1 MMEAKLTAREA
12 AYASLMRYQTQK
24 KYANIELDTTIRR
37 FALEGAERA
46 LYTTLT
52 YGVIERQITLDYNL
66 SPLCN
71 RPFAALSDEVKTILR
86 LGAYQ
91 MLYLDRVPDYA
102 VVNASVELCK
112 KYCKKASGMV
122 NAVLRALI
130 RAGKK
135 VTYPDAKEDFLPY
148 LSVKYSCPTELCQS
162 WVNDYGAQTAEAV
175 LRALSHHTYPT
186 LRVNTQKISRDQLLA
201 ILQKDGISA
210 EQTDSPHGIRFLQPL
225 PIADFAPLADGLCFV
240 QDESSQITTQLL
252 DVKAGDTVLDA
263 CACPGGKTF
272 SLAMLM
278 QDTGTLFSCDLHE
291 NKLSLITRTAQTLGL
306 SCIAVKA
313 QNATVF
319 VPEWEEKMD
328 GVLCDVPCSGLGVIA
343 KKPDLRY
350 KPFSEIV
357 RLPAVQSAILQNC
370 ARYVKKGGALV
381 YSTCT
386 LRKAENED
394 VVAAFVQA
402 NPHFRVDSVQT
413 FFPQTTNT
421 DGFFACRMTK
431 I

>member
-12 AYASLMRYQTQK
+12 AYASLMRYHTQK

-52 YGVIERQITLDYNL
+52 YGVIERQITLDNTL
-66 SPLCN
+66 ASFCN
-71 RPFAALSDEVKTILR
+71 RPFADLSDEVKTILR

-102 VVNASVELCK
+102 VVDGAVELCK

-135 VTYPDAKEDFLPY
+135 VTYPDAKKDFLAY

-162 WVNDYGAQTAEAV
+162 WINDYGAETAESI
-175 LRALSHHTYPT
+175 LRVLSHHAYPT
-186 LRVNTQKISRDQLLA
+186 LRANTQKISRDELFA
-201 ILQKDGISA
+201 MLQNNNIAA
-210 EQTDSPHGIRFLQPL
+210 EKTDSPNGIRLLQPL
-225 PIADFAPLADGLCFV
+225 PMTDFAPLADGLCFV
-240 QDESSQITTQLL
+240 QDESSQITTRLL
-252 DVKAGDTVLDA
+252 GVKAGDTVLDA

-278 QDTGTLFSCDLHE
+278 QNHGTLWSCDLHE
-291 NKLSLITRTAQTLGL
+291 NKLSLITRTAETLGL
-306 SCIAVKA
+306 SCITVKA

-319 VPEWEEKMD
+319 VDEWEEKMD
-328 GVLCDVPCSGLGVIA
+328 AVLCDVPCSGLGVIA

-350 KPFSEIV
+350 KPFSQME

-370 ARYVKKGGALV
+370 ARYVKQGGALV

-394 VVAAFVQA
+394 VVAAFGKA
-402 NPHFRVDSVQT
+402 NPHFRIDSMQT
-413 FFPQTTNT
+413 FFPHQTHT
-421 DGFFACRMTK
+421 DGFFACRMTR